1 MLKIPRADLVP
12 NSFDYETTP
21 LVKPTGFREYDA
33 RWLFEKEINLLGM
46 RALGLGIGTLIHE
59 HGVKPE
65 ELKVVMEL
73 GSLEAIKGLVSTG
86 LGFAVM
92 SRATVAKE
100 IELAQLVAVPLAPRL
115 MRKLSV
121 VYPRER
127 FRSRLVD
134 TFIEFARG
142 RLRAVKER

>member
-1 MLKIPRADLVP
+1 
-12 NSFDYETTP
+12 
-21 LVKPTGFREYDA
+21 
-33 RWLFEKEINLLGM
+33 
-46 RALGLGIGTLIHE
+46 
-59 HGVKPE
+59 
-65 ELKVVMEL
+65 
-73 GSLEAIKGLVSTG
+73 
-86 LGFAVM
+86 M